1 MNTFYSDELNNTHKN
16 KTIEILM
23 RIIIK
28 ISNTVVM
35 IRIIMVITTSITKL
49 MTKDLSL
56 FDLVAL
62 LITACREDVKNINN
76 KTVEI
81 RTSQNIR
88 I

>member
-1 MNTFYSDELNNTHKN
+1 
-16 KTIEILM
+16 M